1 MESKTREQAQLDYN
15 QFFYANVCHVCKRQA
30 HQKQHREQHKSLC
43 NAVIKVGRTY
53 SLKRCSETP
62 AEWLTMKTDFMRLVS
77 ETLGRPLHTYER
89 HMFTFLKECG
99 ICYERDERKLME
111 CRTCVSS
118 YCKFH
123 IDSNHHEYIC
133 KDLGLCYR
141 VYLHRIN
148 ENRFAITDNFALVS
162 NTNTFEMKDFIK
174 TNIYIQTRTV
184 MPYDILEAVY
194 SPYVTCPLT
203 LFHAMR
209 LLDYVPANS
218 KILVVHVVGPST
230 LEENTLAGWGVLLR
244 LLKISSLII
253 VMVGPELKLEY
264 YELPDWMLHENVCIF
279 EFHKTLYEDYVRS
292 TAFLKP
298 DFVVGFNAHI
308 DERNLGT
315 PEETWA
321 SCIRIIANLKC
332 PFVVTCRYTCEYLE
346 NEVERINTILN
357 RKIHYKYKGKNP
369 FACLQPIRVPLP
381 QKVMYTNQYVIIYRS
396 LCEKLNVIQRLMT
409 NKLWTA
415 LTENMYHA
423 GNEGHK

>member
-15 QFFYANVCHVCKRQA
+15 QFFYANVCHVCKRFDDSGFLKKCSGCKLIFYCSQA

-118 YCKFH
+118 YC
-123 IDSNHHEYIC
+123 
-133 KDLGLCYR
+133 
-141 VYLHRIN
+141 
-148 ENRFAITDNFALVS
+148 
-162 NTNTFEMKDFIK
+162 
-174 TNIYIQTRTV
+174 
-184 MPYDILEAVY
+184 
-194 SPYVTCPLT
+194 
-203 LFHAMR
+203 
-209 LLDYVPANS
+209 
-218 KILVVHVVGPST
+218 PST